1 MIVTPYANAI
11 ALAEQV
17 EANAKAGKFISTA
30 VQSLARITKGLA
42 RKAQRGA

>member
-17 EANAKAGKFISTA
+17 EADAKVGKFSGMAIQT
-30 VQSLARITKGLA
+30 LAKFTKSLA

>member
-17 EANAKAGKFISTA
+17 EADAKAGKFISMA
-30 VQSLARITKGLA
+30 VQTLAKMTKALARQ
-42 RKAQRGA
+42 AQRGA